1 MQESIIEVP
10 HAEDTSSLPPASE
23 EVAGRDSDETMT
35 SDTEEYI
42 SSELMVSGTPTLPS
56 VPALAKG
63 MVSRGTQRSLS
74 RPYCRSKETQVLI
87 EKKDASTTCDLV
99 TLPRLTRFN
108 EQYFSDSDGEDSEP
122 DAAMVDSQNQDQ
134 DFDPDEWSSQSE
146 DEDDDIRTFLP
157 QPDVDA
163 TVHEGRKYIVFE
175 DSLMALLSVCPN
187 CGAEATITSMRV
199 RGALLTAQRS
209 CSSCQINIKPWK
221 SSPMAGKT
229 ACTNLVMSS
238 SIYTSGASISKVMR
252 MFKLMNVA
260 AISKRTVNRHAT
272 AIIQPTI
279 SIEWK
284 EQQTNRISQLKG
296 KDGGLVVAGDGRCDS
311 PGHTAKYGSFTFIEQ
326 RLQKV
331 VTLQLVQKNE
341 VKNSAWME
349 HEGLRRAVG
358 VLLDEG
364 LTIETIVTDRH
375 TQNAAWIR
383 KNLPDVTHYFDI
395 WHVAKGLSKKIDALS
410 KQKDCE
416 DLSLW
421 KKSICNHVYYCAAS
435 SANGDAMVAKFKA
448 VSAHVQNIHSHDDP
462 LYPACDHEPLT
473 TNERQWLESGSKAA
487 IKLEEVLH
495 KKTLLNGISQLSPVY
510 QTSSLEAKHS
520 LDIQFVP
527 KHTAFSYWGM
537 YTRLLLA
544 SMHYNENSGRMQAVT
559 KSGRPM
565 YSYKFP
571 RAKKGQPVVAV
582 QKTQP
587 TFHYAAN
594 IIRRGFRLYGEKT
607 NVLQEERQHMKSAAP
622 PPLSASFDVPDKDQM
637 VKDFKSR
644 FRKNTLRY

>member
-1 MQESIIEVP
+1 MHFIRIDGIRNTHPSIGACP
-10 HAEDTSSLPPASE
+10 CQ
-23 EVAGRDSDETMT
+23 RDGFSWNT
-35 SDTEEYI
+35 
-42 SSELMVSGTPTLPS
+42 
-56 VPALAKG
+56 K
-63 MVSRGTQRSLS
+63 SLS
-74 RPYCRSKETQVLI
+74 RPYYRSKETQVLI
-87 EKKDASTTCDLV
+87 EKKDASTTPLHHDLV

-122 DAAMVDSQNQDQ
+122 DAAMVDSQNQNQ

-157 QPDVDA
+157 DVDA

-175 DSLMALLSVCPN
+175 DSLMALRSVCPN
-187 CGAEATITSMRV
+187 CGAEATITSMQV
-199 RGALLTAQRS
+199 RGALITAQRS

-238 SIYTSGASISKVMR
+238 SIYTSGASISKVLR

-326 RLQKV
+326 HLQKV
-331 VTLQLVQKNE
+331 VTLQLVQKND

-375 TQNAAWIR
+375 KQNAAWIR

-435 SANGDAMVAKFKA
+435 SANGDAMV
-448 VSAHVQNIHSHDDP
+448 IHSHDAP

-495 KKTLLNGISQLSPVY
+495 KKPLLNDISQLSPVY

-527 KHTAFSYWGM
+527 KHTAFSQDVC
-537 YTRLLLA
+537 
-544 SMHYNENSGRMQAVT
+544 NRMSV
-559 KSGRPM
+559 
-565 YSYKFP
+565 
-571 RAKKGQPVVAV
+571 
-582 QKTQP
+582 
-587 TFHYAAN
+587 
-594 IIRRGFRLYGEKT
+594 
-607 NVLQEERQHMKSAAP
+607 
-622 PPLSASFDVPDKDQM
+622 
-637 VKDFKSR
+637 
-644 FRKNTLRY
+644 